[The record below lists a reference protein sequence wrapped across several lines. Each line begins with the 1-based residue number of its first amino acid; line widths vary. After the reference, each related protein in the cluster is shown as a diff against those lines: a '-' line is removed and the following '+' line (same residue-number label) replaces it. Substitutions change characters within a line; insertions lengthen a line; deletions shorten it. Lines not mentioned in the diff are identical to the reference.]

1 MVSKMDISNKAS
13 YIRKLLGEDN
23 YSPIDIFALV
33 QSIEKLTLVF
43 YPLGNTISGACIRNG
58 TSVVIAIN
66 SGMSVGRQRFS
77 LSHELY
83 HLYYDNDLPSII
95 CQSKIGNGSENEKT
109 ADRFASYLLMPQ
121 IALYERILQLKD
133 GPKKRKLTM
142 AEIIGLEQH
151 FGVSRQAMLFRLQE
165 ENELNQNDVED
176 MQKNVIKSA
185 ARLGYN
191 ISLYK
196 PTRENRNKETLGYY
210 VKQAEYL
217 LNSNAISTGKYEEWL
232 MDAFRDDIVYGDE
245 SEADE
250 NVD

>member
-13 YIRKLLGEDN
+13 YIRKILGEDN

-43 YPLGNTISGACIRNG
+43 YPLGNMISGACIRNG
-58 TSVVIAIN
+58 TSAVIVIN

-77 LSHELY
+77 LAHELY
-83 HLYYDNDLPSII
+83 HLYYDDDLKSTI
-95 CQSKIGNGSENEKT
+95 CQSKIGNGNENEKT

-121 IALYERILQLKD
+121 TALYDRIVKLKD

-176 MQKNVIKSA
+176 MLKNVIKSA

-196 PTRENRNKETLGYY
+196 PTPENRNKETLGYY

-245 SEADE
+245 LEAME